1 MQHRINKLDS
11 HVNAT
16 RELQSS
22 RLDLL
27 PSVFTSDISLNED
40 RLDAVALAN
49 KILRVRFSLLESLR
63 R

>member
-11 HVNAT
+11 HVDAT

-49 KILRVRFSLLESLR
+49 KIVCVRLSLLESLQR
-63 R
+63 